1 MRSAWVAAGPGNNGG
16 DGLVAARLL
25 QRAGVQ
31 VRVSLVGDT
40 TRSPA
45 DARRALDDAR
55 QAGVQLSQDIAQ
67 GDFDLSIDAL
77 LGLGGTRAASGP
89 IAAAIAA
96 LNRQTGLRL
105 AVDLPS
111 GLNADTG
118 QPTGD
123 AVVTASHTLSLLTLK
138 PGLFTGHGRD
148 HAGQIWLDRLGVE
161 PESGTPQT
169 ARLLGAA
176 DAVPAQRPH
185 ASHKGSFG
193 NVAVVGGA
201 PGMVGAAWLAARGA
215 LGSGAGRVFVALLDP
230 APAPLDSARPELMLR
245 PLNWLADPTMLA
257 RCTVVCGCGGGD
269 AVRQVL
275 PTLLARSARLVLD
288 ADALNALAADAALLA
303 QLDARARRGQPTVLT
318 PHPLEA
324 ARLLGTDS
332 ARVQADRLRA
342 ARELSLRHGCVLL
355 LKGSGSVVAA
365 PDGRIAI
372 NPSGNA
378 LLAAGGSGD
387 VLAGWIAGRWA
398 QSPDA
403 NGDAAYRSTLA
414 ATWLHGHSADRVL
427 VRTPHLPALRAAD
440 LIEAMRDAAGAAA

>member
-1 MRSAWVAAGPGNNGG
+1 
-16 DGLVAARLL
+16 
-25 QRAGVQ
+25 
-31 VRVSLVGDT
+31 
-40 TRSPA
+40 
-45 DARRALDDAR
+45 
-55 QAGVQLSQDIAQ
+55 
-67 GDFDLSIDAL
+67 
-77 LGLGGTRAASGP
+77 
-89 IAAAIAA
+89 
-96 LNRQTGLRL
+96 
-105 AVDLPS
+105 
-111 GLNADTG
+111 
-118 QPTGD
+118 
-123 AVVTASHTLSLLTLK
+123 
-138 PGLFTGHGRD
+138 
-148 HAGQIWLDRLGVE
+148 
-161 PESGTPQT
+161 
-169 ARLLGAA
+169 
-176 DAVPAQRPH
+176 
-185 ASHKGSFG
+185 
-193 NVAVVGGA
+193 
-201 PGMVGAAWLAARGA
+201 
-215 LGSGAGRVFVALLDP
+215 
-230 APAPLDSARPELMLR
+230 
-245 PLNWLADPTMLA
+245 
-257 RCTVVCGCGGGD
+257 VVCGCGGGD

-332 ARVQADRLRA
+332 TRVQADRLRA

-398 QSPDA
+398 QSADA
-403 NGDAAYRSTLA
+403 KGDAAYRSTLA

-427 VRTPHLPALRAAD
+427 VRTPHLTALRAAE